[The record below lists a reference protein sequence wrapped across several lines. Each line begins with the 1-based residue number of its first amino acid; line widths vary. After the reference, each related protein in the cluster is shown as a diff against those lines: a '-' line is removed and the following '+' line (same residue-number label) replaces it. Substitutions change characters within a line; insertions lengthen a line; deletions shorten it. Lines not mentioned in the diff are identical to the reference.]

1 MVLVLG
7 WTGVECMTKACGKG
21 NVPMV
26 TSVRSRRRV
35 ERDERSV
42 RELVLEDLGVGV
54 RRVPLKLGRLV
65 LLSLSN
71 ATISARETLFVFSMK
86 ARLQWCL

>member
-1 MVLVLG
+1 MPLRDEDSGVQDLRVHEEVVLVLG

-26 TSVRSRRRV
+26 KSVWSRRRV

-42 RELVLEDLGVGV
+42 RELVLEDLGVRV
-54 RRVPLKLGRLV
+54 RRVPLELREIGLDVLV
-65 LLSLSN
+65 
-71 ATISARETLFVFSMK
+71 
-86 ARLQWCL
+86 